1 MSKPPQA
8 SSHHTRKKS
17 SAAARR
23 RYADTTPIS
32 ARPSLTTNA
41 KPSSASLGSA
51 GWMTDD
57 DNQNM
62 ARRIVAQLGAFWPGG
77 VLAMGGVV
85 MALYLH
91 VNGLTQLSPTPI
103 DTVATIDAGLLA
115 DMDTVENEGVELVD
129 RWEKAHEQN
138 ATKGVGAMSD
148 AESHVATY
156 IARSYRLSTENAQ
169 QLVAWAV
176 EIGEGFDV
184 DPLLILSV
192 AAIESSFNPKAKSK
206 AGAEGLMQVMTR
218 VHLKRFQAFGGAP
231 AALEA
236 YPSLVV
242 GTSILSGYI
251 RRTGSVSRALKWY
264 CGAANQDT
272 DGGYAERVMKERSRM
287 EVAAAGDSATAVQLS
302 RTKKTGSGYE
312 SSATARAK
320 VKQLGFDEW
329 RRFGGAIET
338 KMATQVSVGKEG
350 TTGKIKKAVLSVE
363 TNQPTAFTAS
373 EPSTQKTVVS
383 NTTATEAAKT
393 TTATAEIK
401 VTDDVVKASPSGA
414 DSELKAAEAS
424 ATTST
429 APAPAAT
436 PS

>member
-1 MSKPPQA
+1 
-8 SSHHTRKKS
+8 
-17 SAAARR
+17 
-23 RYADTTPIS
+23 
-32 ARPSLTTNA
+32 
-41 KPSSASLGSA
+41 
-51 GWMTDD
+51 
-57 DNQNM
+57 M
-62 ARRIVAQLGAFWPGG
+62 ARRIGAQLGAFWPGG

-85 MALYLH
+85 AALWLH
-91 VNGLTQLSPTPI
+91 VNGLTQLPPAPI
-103 DTVATIDAGLLA
+103 ESITEIDAGLLA
-115 DMDTVENEGVELVD
+115 DMDSVETEGVELVD
-129 RWEKAHEQN
+129 RWEKAHEQS
-138 ATKGVGAMSD
+138 AKKGVVAMSD

-156 IARSYRLSTENAQ
+156 IARSYRLTTENAQ

-231 AALEA
+231 AALEP

-251 RRTGSVSRALKWY
+251 RRTGSVARALKWY

-287 EVAAAGDSATAVQLS
+287 EVAAAGDSAAAVQLS
-302 RTKKTGSGYE
+302 RTKQTGSGYE

-338 KMATQVSVGKEG
+338 KIAPQASVGNEVAA
-350 TTGKIKKAVLSVE
+350 GKIKKAVLPVE
-363 TNQPTAFTAS
+363 TKPSRTVTTTAASPQEKAAPKATAT
-373 EPSTQKTVVS
+373 EVAK
-383 NTTATEAAKT
+383 TTATVEVAKTKATDDAAK
-393 TTATAEIK
+393 ATSSSVATE
-401 VTDDVVKASPSGA
+401 TKAV
-414 DSELKAAEAS
+414 EAS
-424 ATTST
+424 APT
-429 APAPAAT
+429 ADTAAT